1 MQKLTQEQ
9 ASEVLKEVYRIR
21 KEYFGLKLRLGQTF
35 HWVKTVGNVSDDAKF
50 LLTNLLDYYFWT
62 DYDLFYQ
69 EDDEKVIE
77 MFFNNYVELG
87 E

>member
-1 MQKLTQEQ
+1 MKKLTQEQ

-21 KEYFGLKLRLGQTF
+21 KQYPSLKLRLGQTF
-35 HWVKTVGNVSDDAKF
+35 PWVKTVGNVSDDAKF

-69 EDDEKVIE
+69 EDDEQAIE
-77 MFFNNYVELG
+77 MFYEKYVQ
-87 E
+87 